1 MRSSSFVLTRLPI
14 LALVGVAVPAAA
26 NGFSFAGELYDG
38 SQPFNGSADFE
49 LALYD
54 AATGGT
60 PMWSENQSGVV
71 VVGGVFAVDVG
82 SESPLPPAVARTLGL
97 YLEVVVEGDA
107 LAPRAR
113 LGQVPVAERATVAGY
128 VDLADDALALG
139 ERAAEELATLAA
151 LQTLGGASVA
161 WGNLSGLPSGVDDG
175 VDNGTAF
182 TAGTGVALASGQLSL
197 ANDGVQASH
206 LSSGAV
212 TSAKLAAGAVG
223 ATQLADGAVQSAD
236 VADGSVGGMDLAND
250 AIGTAQLSG
259 TLRVY
264 QVQYTGCLQPYGT
277 MMSSSTC
284 TAGGSCPVGFSWDCV
299 SSSCLTGF
307 GGNCSNTSVG
317 RLPTQ

>member
-1 MRSSSFVLTRLPI
+1 MRRTASVLTLLPA
-14 LALVGVAVPAAA
+14 LALLGLAAPAMA
-26 NGFSFAGELYDG
+26 NGFSFSGELFDG

-71 VVGGVFAVDVG
+71 VVGGVFALDVG

-113 LGQVPVAERATVAGY
+113 LGQVPVAERATVTGY
-128 VDLADDALALG
+128 VELADDALALG

-182 TAGTGVALASGQLSL
+182 TTGTGVALASGQLSL
-197 ANDGVQASH
+197 ATDGVQAGH
-206 LSSGAV
+206 LASGAV

-223 ATQLADGAVQSAD
+223 TTQLADGAVPSAD
-236 VADGSVGGMDLAND
+236 VADGSITSADLGD
-250 AIGTAQLSG
+250 ASIGTAQLAG
-259 TLRVY
+259 TIQIYR
-264 QVQYTGCLQPYGT
+264 VQYSGCLQAVGAL
-277 MMSSSTC
+277 MSTSTC
-284 TAGGSCPVGFSWDCV
+284 SPASGGCLPPATWDCQD
-299 SSSCLTGF
+299 STC
-307 GGNCSNTSVG
+307 NTHATCANVAVG